1 MNIFAYPSAH
11 QPAIQHEQGDRAT
24 QAVLTCRS
32 HLVKGT
38 IYYGTH
44 YYSASRPETEGAPFL
59 FGRDDN
65 SSGCGCLGMRV
76 GGAAVIPLVSAGL
89 ACVSDNAVGRSTRPV
104 LVFGP
109 DSLSWAK
116 FRPHEDVACDKVK
129 HCPTFRI
136 EIGPRYGGKP
146 EKKAGQDTENSS
158 RGSDGGT
165 ESASRWVGVSKNL
178 DCPVGEKC
186 LALALGISGERAR
199 ARG

>member
-1 MNIFAYPSAH
+1 MTVTPITYYLPTTGSRLRISLPCCLALLRPS
-11 QPAIQHEQGDRAT
+11 QPEHEQGDRAT

-76 GGAAVIPLVSAGL
+76 GGAAVMPLVSAGL

-104 LVFGP
+104 LVFDP
-109 DSLSWAK
+109 DSLSWAS
-116 FRPHEDVACDKVK
+116 FRPHENVACDKVK

-136 EIGPRYGGKP
+136 EIGP
-146 EKKAGQDTENSS
+146 
-158 RGSDGGT
+158 
-165 ESASRWVGVSKNL
+165 
-178 DCPVGEKC
+178 
-186 LALALGISGERAR
+186 
-199 ARG
+199 